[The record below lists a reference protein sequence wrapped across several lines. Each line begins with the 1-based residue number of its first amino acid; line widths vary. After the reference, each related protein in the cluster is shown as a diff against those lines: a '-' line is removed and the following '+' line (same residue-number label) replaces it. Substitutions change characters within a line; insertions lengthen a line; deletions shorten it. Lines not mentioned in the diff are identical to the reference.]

1 MDWVDYKRIVI
12 KYREVYFDGHKHVHH
27 LFAHVLESYS
37 LYRSVSIEGA
47 QEWMCVEKYGEFLY
61 YLAELENMVS
71 RREYDKITVEDN
83 EWGMI
88 ANGCGAI
95 RKYQRGK
102 ITGDELCVNAMQ
114 WIRAYFPI
122 VYMSRLYEPA
132 IIQSVYDLQ
141 QKNGY

>member
-1 MDWVDYKRIVI
+1 MDWVDYKRITI
-12 KYREVYFDGHKHVHH
+12 KYREVYFDGHAHVHH

-37 LYRSVSIEGA
+37 VYRSVSIEGA
-47 QEWMCVEKYGEFLY
+47 QEWLCVEKFGEFLF

-71 RREYDKITVEDN
+71 RCEYDKIEVEDN

-88 ANGCGAI
+88 ANGCRAI
-95 RKYQRGK
+95 RKYQRRE
-102 ITGDELCVNAMQ
+102 ITGVELCTRAMQ

-122 VYMSRLYEPA
+122 VYTSRLYNDA
-132 IIQSVYDLQ
+132 IKQSVYDLQ